1 MSAPTPGRGGPLE
14 EAAVW
19 FAELAADEVDPVT
32 ERAWERWLQADS
44 RNAVAWARVEEISAR
59 FTGLPASGR
68 MALARRESL
77 GRRRAL
83 KVLGL
88 ALGGLA
94 LGWTRPDDWRLGQGA
109 DLSTAVGEIRA
120 FDLAAGVRVW
130 LNTDSQL
137 ARGATADHWRLLRGE
152 ALFESRGGT
161 APMVLEATPGRV
173 RFGAGCCAV
182 QARDDGLEVA
192 AYRGA
197 LQLLPRQARP
207 ESLAQRARAL
217 MTATAVQPLGPV
229 DPGRQLWRQGRL
241 VVDDWSLAALVAELG
256 RYRPGLLTCTA
267 TVAQLRV
274 VGSYPLADTD
284 RALAALAD
292 SLPVRVERRLP
303 WWVQIVPA

>member
-1 MSAPTPGRGGPLE
+1 MSALTPGRGGPLE

-94 LGWTRPDDWRLGQGA
+94 LGWARPDDWRLAQGA

-173 RFGAGCCAV
+173 RFLAGCCAV
-182 QARDDGLEVA
+182 QARDEGLEVA

-207 ESLAQRARAL
+207 ESLTQGTRAL

-267 TVAQLRV
+267 TVAHLRV

>member
-1 MSAPTPGRGGPLE
+1 MSALTPGGGGPLA
-14 EAAVW
+14 EAADW

-59 FTGLPASGR
+59 FSGLPASGR

-94 LGWTRPDDWRLGQGA
+94 LGWARPDDWRPGQGA
-109 DLSTAVGEIRA
+109 TLSTAVGEIRA

-152 ALFESRGGT
+152 ALFESRGGA
-161 APMVLEATPGRV
+161 APMVLDTTPGRV
-173 RFGAGCCAV
+173 RFGSGCCAV
-182 QARDDGLEVA
+182 HARDEGLEVA
-192 AYRGA
+192 AYSGA
-197 LQLLPRQARP
+197 LHLLPRQARP
-207 ESLAQRARAL
+207 ERLAQGARAL
-217 MTATAVQPLGPV
+217 MTATAIQPLGPV

>member
-1 MSAPTPGRGGPLE
+1 MSALTPGRGGPLE
-14 EAAVW
+14 EAAGW

-32 ERAWERWLQADS
+32 EQAWERWLQADS

-59 FTGLPASGR
+59 FSGLPASGR
-68 MALARRESL
+68 MALARRDSL

-94 LGWTRPDDWRLGQGA
+94 LGWTRPDDWRLGQSA

-152 ALFESRGGT
+152 ALFESREGT
-161 APMVLEATPGRV
+161 APRVLEAAPGRM

-182 QARDDGLEVA
+182 HAGDEGLEVA

-207 ESLAQRARAL
+207 ESLAQGTRAL

>member
-1 MSAPTPGRGGPLE
+1 MSLLTPSQGGPLE
-14 EAAVW
+14 EAANW
-19 FAELAADEVDPVT
+19 FAELAADEVDPAT

-44 RNAVAWARVEEISAR
+44 RHAVAWARVEEISAR
-59 FTGLPASGR
+59 FSGLPPSGR

-88 ALGGLA
+88 ALGGLS
-94 LGWTRPDDWRLGQGA
+94 LGWARPDDWRLGQSA
-109 DLSTAVGEIRA
+109 ALRTAVGEIRA

-137 ARGATADHWRLLRGE
+137 AQETANHWRLLRGE
-152 ALFESRGGT
+152 ALFESRSGT
-161 APMVLEATPGRV
+161 ALTVLEATVGRV

-182 QARDDGLEVA
+182 RARDDGLEVA
-192 AYRGA
+192 AYSGA

-207 ESLAQRARAL
+207 ETLAEGRQAL
-217 MTATAVQPLGPV
+217 LTPTAVQPLGRV

-267 TVAQLRV
+267 TVAHLRV

>member
-1 MSAPTPGRGGPLE
+1 MSALTPGRGGPLE
-14 EAAVW
+14 EAADW

-94 LGWTRPDDWRLGQGA
+94 LGWTRPDDWRLGQDA

-182 QARDDGLEVA
+182 HACDEGLEVA

-207 ESLAQRARAL
+207 EGLAQGTRAL
-217 MTATAVQPLGPV
+217 MTPVAIQPLGPV

>member
-1 MSAPTPGRGGPLE
+1 MSALTPDRGGPLE
-14 EAAVW
+14 EAAFW

-59 FTGLPASGR
+59 FTGLPPSGR
-68 MALARRESL
+68 LALARRETL
-77 GRRRAL
+77 DRRRAL

-94 LGWTRPDDWRLGQGA
+94 LGWARPDDWRLGQGA
-109 DLSTAVGEIRA
+109 ALSTAVGEIRA

-137 ARGATADHWRLLRGE
+137 AREAAPNHWRLLRGE
-152 ALFESRGGT
+152 VLFESRGGT
-161 APMVLEATPGRV
+161 APVVLDATAGRV

-182 QARDDGLEVA
+182 RARDEGLEVA

-207 ESLAQRARAL
+207 EPLAEGTRAL
-217 MTATAVQPLGPV
+217 MTPTAVRPLGRV
-229 DPGRQLWRQGRL
+229 DPGQQLWRQGRL

-274 VGSYPLADTD
+274 VGSYPLDDTD
-284 RALAALAD
+284 RTLAALAD

>member
-1 MSAPTPGRGGPLE
+1 MSLLTPSQGGPLE
-14 EAAVW
+14 EAANW
-19 FAELAADEVDPVT
+19 FAELAADEVDPAT

-44 RNAVAWARVEEISAR
+44 RHAVAWARVEEISAR
-59 FTGLPASGR
+59 FSGLPPSGR

-94 LGWTRPDDWRLGQGA
+94 LGWTRPDDWRLGQGPA
-109 DLSTAVGEIRA
+109 LSTAVGEIRA

-137 ARGATADHWRLLRGE
+137 VQATANHWRLLRGE
-152 ALFESRGGT
+152 ALFESRGGS
-161 APMVLEATPGRV
+161 APTVLEATVGRV

-182 QARDDGLEVA
+182 RARDDGLEVA
-192 AYRGA
+192 AYSGA

-207 ESLAQRARAL
+207 ETLAEGRQAL
-217 MTATAVQPLGPV
+217 LTPTAVQPLGRV

-241 VVDDWSLAALVAELG
+241 VVDDWSLAALVVELG

-267 TVAQLRV
+267 TVAPLRV
-274 VGSYPLADTD
+274 VGSYPLMDTD

>member
-1 MSAPTPGRGGPLE
+1 MSALTPGRGGPLE

-68 MALARRESL
+68 MVLARRDSL

-94 LGWTRPDDWRLGQGA
+94 LGWARPDDWRLGQGA

-161 APMVLEATPGRV
+161 APKVLEATPGRV

-182 QARDDGLEVA
+182 QARDEGLEVA

-207 ESLAQRARAL
+207 ESLAQGTRAL
-217 MTATAVQPLGPV
+217 MTATAIQPLGPV

-284 RALAALAD
+284 RALAALAE

>member
-1 MSAPTPGRGGPLE
+1 MSALTPGRGGPLE

-94 LGWTRPDDWRLGQGA
+94 LGWTRPDDWRLAQGA

-152 ALFESRGGT
+152 ALFESRGG
-161 APMVLEATPGRV
+161 
-173 RFGAGCCAV
+173 
-182 QARDDGLEVA
+182 
-192 AYRGA
+192 
-197 LQLLPRQARP
+197 
-207 ESLAQRARAL
+207 
-217 MTATAVQPLGPV
+217 
-229 DPGRQLWRQGRL
+229 
-241 VVDDWSLAALVAELG
+241 
-256 RYRPGLLTCTA
+256 
-267 TVAQLRV
+267 
-274 VGSYPLADTD
+274 
-284 RALAALAD
+284 
-292 SLPVRVERRLP
+292 RLP
-303 WWVQIVPA
+303 WCWRRRQAGCASWRAAARSRRVTRDWRWQPIVGLCSCCHARPGPRA

>member
-1 MSAPTPGRGGPLE
+1 M
-14 EAAVW
+14 W

>member
-1 MSAPTPGRGGPLE
+1 MSALTPGRGGPLE

>member
-1 MSAPTPGRGGPLE
+1 MSALTPGGGGPLA
-14 EAAVW
+14 EAADW
-19 FAELAADEVDPVT
+19 FAELAADEVDPAT

-44 RNAVAWARVEEISAR
+44 RHAVAWARVEEISAR
-59 FTGLPASGR
+59 FTGLPPSGR
-68 MALARRESL
+68 LALARRESL

-88 ALGGLA
+88 AVGGLA
-94 LGWTRPDDWRLGQGA
+94 LGWARPDDWRLGEGA
-109 DLSTAVGEIRA
+109 TLSTAVGEIRA
-120 FDLAAGVRVW
+120 FDLTAGVRVW
-130 LNTDSQL
+130 LNTDSRL
-137 ARGATADHWRLLRGE
+137 AQEAADRWRLLRGE
-152 ALFESRGGT
+152 VLLEGRNGAAPLRLDT
-161 APMVLEATPGRV
+161 AFGQVRPGP
-173 RFGAGCCAV
+173 GCCA
-182 QARDDGLEVA
+182 ARLRDDGLEVA
-192 AYRGA
+192 AYDGA
-197 LQLLPRQARP
+197 LQLAPLQAR
-207 ESLAQRARAL
+207 AQVLTRGHRAL
-217 MTATAVQPLGPV
+217 MTATAVRPLGPV

>member
-1 MSAPTPGRGGPLE
+1 MSALTPGRGGPLE
-14 EAAVW
+14 EAADW

-44 RNAVAWARVEEISAR
+44 CNAVAWARVEEISAR
-59 FTGLPASGR
+59 FSGLPPSGR

-94 LGWTRPDDWRLGQGA
+94 LGWARPDDWRLGQGA
-109 DLSTAVGEIRA
+109 DLSTAVGEIRG
-120 FDLAAGVRVW
+120 FDLATGVRVW

-152 ALFESRGGT
+152 ALFESRGRT
-161 APMVLEATPGRV
+161 APIVLDTTPGRV

-182 QARDDGLEVA
+182 HARDEGLEVA
-192 AYRGA
+192 AYSGA
-197 LQLLPRQARP
+197 LHLLPRQARP
-207 ESLAQRARAL
+207 ESLAQGSRAL
-217 MTATAVQPLGPV
+217 MTAIAVQPLGPV

>member
-1 MSAPTPGRGGPLE
+1 LNGLIPGRGGPLE

-94 LGWTRPDDWRLGQGA
+94 LGWARPDDWRLGQGA

-120 FDLAAGVRVW
+120 FDLAAGVHVW

-173 RFGAGCCAV
+173 RFLAGCCAV
-182 QARDDGLEVA
+182 QARDEGLEVA

-207 ESLAQRARAL
+207 ESLAQGARAL

-241 VVDDWSLAALVAELG
+241 VVDDWSMAALVAELG

>member
-1 MSAPTPGRGGPLE
+1 M
-14 EAAVW
+14 
-19 FAELAADEVDPVT
+19 
-32 ERAWERWLQADS
+32 
-44 RNAVAWARVEEISAR
+44 
-59 FTGLPASGR
+59 
-68 MALARRESL
+68 
-77 GRRRAL
+77 
-83 KVLGL
+83 
-88 ALGGLA
+88 
-94 LGWTRPDDWRLGQGA
+94 
-109 DLSTAVGEIRA
+109 
-120 FDLAAGVRVW
+120 
-130 LNTDSQL
+130 
-137 ARGATADHWRLLRGE
+137 
-152 ALFESRGGT
+152 
-161 APMVLEATPGRV
+161 

-182 QARDDGLEVA
+182 QARDEGLEVA

-207 ESLAQRARAL
+207 ESLAQGTRAL
-217 MTATAVQPLGPV
+217 MTATAIQPLGPV

-284 RALAALAD
+284 RALAALAE

>member
-1 MSAPTPGRGGPLE
+1 M
-14 EAAVW
+14 W

-88 ALGGLA
+88 ALGGLV

>member
-1 MSAPTPGRGGPLE
+1 MSALTPGRGGPLE

-94 LGWTRPDDWRLGQGA
+94 LGWTRPDDWRLAQGA

-173 RFGAGCCAV
+173 RFLAGCCAV
-182 QARDDGLEVA
+182 QARDEGLEVA

-207 ESLAQRARAL
+207 ESLTQGTRAL

-267 TVAQLRV
+267 TVAHLRV

>member
-1 MSAPTPGRGGPLE
+1 MSALTPGRGGPLE

-94 LGWTRPDDWRLGQGA
+94 LGWARPDDWRLGQGA

-120 FDLAAGVRVW
+120 FDLAAGVHVW
-130 LNTDSQL
+130 INTDSQL

-173 RFGAGCCAV
+173 RFLAGCCAV
-182 QARDDGLEVA
+182 QARDEGLEVA

-207 ESLAQRARAL
+207 ESLAQGARAL

-267 TVAQLRV
+267 TVAHLRV